1 MLNFEG
7 IDKNLNTVNIKD
19 VIGLDTCLVI
29 PFNDPKLEYPLQEY
43 SEQLRKR
50 FGIRIVIIGTQNNL
64 VHPTVS
70 SFWPDFVTVST
81 SGLEFIQQIKHELN
95 LPRPTNELK
104 KLIKCQLLFDQG
116 KLIYSSHQPVQN
128 HHANLLANKAAMKTV
143 INTWG
148 LHYAKFIMNDMDKS
162 DQNFLWEPVTNF
174 QQASSDPDYYGKKIS
189 MMFVR
194 YLHSYSLVPNTDL
207 EQILEKL
214 KA

>member
-7 IDKNLNTVNIKD
+7 IDKNLNIVNVKD

-29 PFNDPKLEYPLQEY
+29 PFHDPKLEYPLQEY

-50 FGIRIVIIGTQNNL
+50 FDIRIVIIGTQNNL
-64 VHPTVS
+64 LHPTVS

-81 SGLEFIQQIKHELN
+81 SGLEFIEQTKHELN
-95 LPRPTNELK
+95 LPRSTDELK
-104 KLIKCQLLFDQG
+104 KLIKCQLLFNQG
-116 KLIYSSHQPVQN
+116 KLIHSSHQPVQN
-128 HHANLLANKAAMKTV
+128 HYEHLLADKAAMKTV

-148 LHYAKFIMNDMDKS
+148 LHYAKFIMNDMNQS
-162 DQNFLWEPVTNF
+162 DQNFLWEPATNF

-194 YLHSYSLVPNTDL
+194 FLHSYKLVPNPHL
-207 EQILEKL
+207 ENILEKL

>member
-148 LHYAKFIMNDMDKS
+148 LHYAKFIMNQMDRS
-162 DQNFLWEPVTNF
+162 DQNFLWEPATNF
-174 QQASSDPDYYGKKIS
+174 QQASSDPDYYGKKIN

-207 EQILEKL
+207 ERILKKL